1 MMSLCSR
8 RELVASIACRYL
20 AADKAAKGRILDE
33 FVGSTGLHRKYAIR
47 ALRRSALGKIA
58 LAVPLTSRRRR
69 GRHYGNDVEQPFLAL
84 WRISGG
90 ICPKRLMPFLA
101 ELIERLEAF
110 DEISLCPHV
119 RTKLL
124 SMSIATAERMLSRAL
139 RSHERGI
146 NTSLPS
152 TLLRKQIPIRTFED
166 WNESPPGVMQIDLVA
181 HCGGTAAGDYAYT
194 LTMTDVCTGWTECVA
209 VANRGQAA
217 VQAGVD
223 KVRRVLPF
231 PLIGVHSDNGGEFIN
246 HLLKRYWDDLGIK
259 PTRGRP
265 YKKNDQ
271 CHVEQKNGAIVR
283 LLVGYGRYEGT
294 AAVSHLNRL
303 YDKFRLAA
311 NFFGPSMKLIS
322 KTRVGASVKKTYDEA
337 KTPWKRLCN
346 FPEHIHRPDRLT
358 QEYEALNPAQVRR
371 EITDLEMQLRR
382 FTVADPTI
390 ATPSLIGQCVKGGQ
404 NNG

>member
-1 MMSLCSR
+1 MSLCSR

-20 AADKAAKGRILDE
+20 SADKAAKGRILDE

-47 ALRRSALGKIA
+47 ALRKSALGKA
-58 LAVPLTSRRRR
+58 TLAAPLPSRRRR
-69 GRHYGNDVEQPFLAL
+69 GRHYGNDVEQPFFAL

-110 DEISLCPHV
+110 DEISVCPHV
-119 RTKLL
+119 RAKLL
-124 SMSIATAERMLSRAL
+124 SMSVATAERMLSRAL
-139 RSHERGI
+139 RSHGRGL
-146 NTSLPS
+146 NTTLPS

-166 WNESPPGVMQIDLVA
+166 WNASPPGVMQIDLVA

-209 VANRGQAA
+209 VANRGQTA

-223 KVRRVLPF
+223 KIRRVLPF
-231 PLIGVHSDNGGEFIN
+231 PLLGIHSDNGGEFIN

-271 CHVEQKNGAIVR
+271 CHVEQKNGALVR
-283 LLVGYGRYEGT
+283 LLVGYGRYEG
-294 AAVSHLNRL
+294 AAAAAHLNRL
-303 YDKFRLAA
+303 YDKHRLAV

-322 KTRVGASVKKTYDEA
+322 KTRVGATVKKTYDEA
-337 KTPWKRLCN
+337 KTPWKRLCS
-346 FPEHIHRPDRLT
+346 FPDHIGGSERLIR
-358 QEYEALNPAQVRR
+358 QYEALNPAELRR
-371 EITDLEMQLRR
+371 EIIDLEMQLRR
-382 FTVADPTI
+382 FTIADPAI
-390 ATPSLIGQCVKGGQ
+390 AAPNPIGQSVKGVQ
-404 NNG
+404 SNG